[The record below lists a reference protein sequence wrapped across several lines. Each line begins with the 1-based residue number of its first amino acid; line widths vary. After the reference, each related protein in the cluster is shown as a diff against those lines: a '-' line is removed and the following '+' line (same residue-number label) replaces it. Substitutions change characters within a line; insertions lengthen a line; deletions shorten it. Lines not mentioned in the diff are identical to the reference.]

1 MSLAK
6 WALLCRGR
14 SRGAIITLPTHNTQL
29 DKCKALCICSISIF
43 NVRNLLASNINV
55 SPRVSGYSD
64 ANADGG
70 KPRLLWFAARVHF
83 MAGAILCRRH
93 KRIREGS
100 KDITVV
106 VDDTVVVDNSGCG
119 RHSAA
124 RQWRRIG
131 LAGSE
136 GDTRHWFRLR
146 PTETT
151 KEVPIAAWSTT
162 AGLIFRGHLLWL
174 VSKFLLEN
182 IFYLYLLAP
191 VQVCPLPEWV
201 FEGFSLDTWS
211 LDHLVEEKR
220 QLPWMAPGT
229 SVAGTGGA
237 PGFHRGCG
245 EAWHWCNSRDRAREP
260 VTQQWGVKVGAA
272 CSGGS
277 INTARQVTWIVCVP
291 VYQSY
296 PPCVIISSQQCL
308 PSIIHHLLLC
318 VCLIHAIFVLDL
330 SLIPCCV
337 MVAQNFFPTTSHNV
351 TDSDYVPKALYPN
364 SAICRWDGVTF
375 WVSVNTHGLDSEDFD
390 IKFYLLVSPVWDLPL
405 LEFQQMWTSKRK
417 SKKLESH
424 QLSKIVPLADC
435 SVLRQCH
442 MCVETLVYL
451 LQQSPIN
458 QTAVA
463 HCQSMKIIGSVA
475 CAALGEGLLR

>member
-1 MSLAK
+1 MINNIS
-6 WALLCRGR
+6 
-14 SRGAIITLPTHNTQL
+14 QL
-29 DKCKALCICSISIF
+29 D
-43 NVRNLLASNINV
+43 
-55 SPRVSGYSD
+55 
-64 ANADGG
+64 
-70 KPRLLWFAARVHF
+70 
-83 MAGAILCRRH
+83 ILM
-93 KRIREGS
+93 
-100 KDITVV
+100 T
-106 VDDTVVVDNSGCG
+106 
-119 RHSAA
+119 
-124 RQWRRIG
+124 
-131 LAGSE
+131 
-136 GDTRHWFRLR
+136 
-146 PTETT
+146 
-151 KEVPIAAWSTT
+151 TT
-162 AGLIFRGHLLWL
+162 AGLTFRGHLLWL

-277 INTARQVTWIVCVP
+277 VNTARQVTWIVCVP

-308 PSIIHHLLLC
+308 PSIHHLLLC
-318 VCLIHAIFVLDL
+318 VCPIIHAIFVLDL
-330 SLIPCCV
+330 SLIPWCV
-337 MVAQNFFPTTSHNV
+337 MVAQNVFPTTSHNV

-390 IKFYLLVSPVWDLPL
+390 IKFYLLVFPSGTCHCKNFSRCEDI
-405 LEFQQMWTSKRK
+405 QWTYNRK